1 MSLCTKDLF
10 IYFFLQ
16 MLLNNVSVTNVTP
29 GPVVTDVSKNSLTE
43 DGSAFG
49 ITDDI
54 IANGMSVKRYTILNY
69 ESN

>member
-1 MSLCTKDLF
+1 
-10 IYFFLQ
+10 